1 VAPGQASNFQ
11 TVKTQPFPGTI
22 SLISAQTRVKRHI
35 GARANVFIDG
45 KFSFALGLDVIFK
58 HGLKPGIVLNEE
70 KLAELLREDGEAKAF
85 TTAANF
91 LGFRARS
98 RDEIRKR
105 LQRDEWSEEVIE
117 RVLVRLTELKLLDDA
132 QFAADW
138 VGARERSKPRGSR
151 LLQQE
156 LRQKGVPKEEID
168 AALPDAD
175 AELENAIAAL
185 GKVARK
191 LEGYEGREQMQK
203 AVELLARRGFGF
215 GTAKTAYLRWLETE
229 DSES

>member
-1 VAPGQASNFQ
+1 MKS
-11 TVKTQPFPGTI
+11 QPFPGEI
-22 SLISAQTRVKRHI
+22 SSIVAQARVKKHL
-35 GARANVFIDG
+35 GPRANVFIDG
-45 KFSFALGLDVIFK
+45 KFSFALSLDLVYK
-58 HGLKPGIVLNEE
+58 HGLKPETQID
-70 KLAELLREDGEAKAF
+70 AETLGALLREDGEAKAF
-85 TTAANF
+85 ITAANF

-105 LQRDEWSEEVIE
+105 LERDEWSEEVIA
-117 RVLVRLTELKLLDDA
+117 RVLERLSELKLLDDA

-156 LRQKGVPKEEID
+156 LRQKGIAKEEIQ

-175 AELENAIAAL
+175 AELENAVAAL

-191 LEGYEGREQMQK
+191 IEAYEGREQMQK
-203 AVELLARRGFGF
+203 AIEMLARRGFGF
-215 GTAKTAYLRWLETE
+215 GVAKAAYGRWLEE
-229 DSES
+229 LEEE

>member
-1 VAPGQASNFQ
+1 M
-11 TVKTQPFPGTI
+11 KTQPFPGTI
-22 SLISAQTRVKRHI
+22 SLISAQTRLKRHL
-35 GARANVFIDG
+35 GARANVFIDD

-58 HGLKPGIVLNEE
+58 HGLKPGMEISAE
-70 KLAELLREDGEAKAF
+70 KLGELLREDGEAKAF

-105 LQRDEWSEEVIE
+105 LERDEWSEAVIE
-117 RVLVRLTELKLLDDA
+117 RVLARLSELKLLDDA

-156 LRQKGVPKEEID
+156 LRQKGIPKEEID

-175 AELENAIAAL
+175 AELENAMAAL
-185 GKVARK
+185 GKVGRK

-203 AVELLARRGFGF
+203 AIELLARRGFGF
-215 GTAKTAYLRWLETE
+215 GTAKSAYGRWLEESE
-229 DSES
+229 DE

>member
-1 VAPGQASNFQ
+1 M
-11 TVKTQPFPGTI
+11 KQPFPGE
-22 SLISAQTRVKRHI
+22 ISAIVAQERVKRHL
-35 GARANVFIDG
+35 GPRANIFIDG
-45 KFSFALGLDVIFK
+45 KFSFALSLDLVYK
-58 HGLKPGIVLNEE
+58 HGLKPEMVLDAQ
-70 KLAELLREDGEAKAF
+70 KLTDLLREDGEAKAF

-105 LQRDEWSEEVIE
+105 LQRDEWSEEVID
-117 RVLVRLTELKLLDDA
+117 RVLERLEAVKLLDDA

-156 LRQKGVPKEEID
+156 LRQKGIAKEEIE
-168 AALPDAD
+168 AVLPDAE
-175 AELENAIAAL
+175 AEIDNAVAAL

-191 LEGYEGREQMQK
+191 LEGYQGREQMQK
-203 AVELLARRGFGF
+203 AIELLARRGFGF
-215 GTAKTAYLRWLETE
+215 SAAKTAYARWVEN
-229 DSES
+229 SE